1 MKRALLQNTCLVK
14 NHLRWV
20 LSQSRVRLTDSKKR
34 SYCQIR
40 IHLIIRSIVLIL
52 LTTNLYGQA
61 PVTDVGAGIQREA
74 LWTQEKEIL
83 SNINWYNILIRALNG
98 DIKGLTGE
106 MLGIDQKML
115 QSLETV
121 SSIIKDY
128 QRIRQTREML
138 GKITDIYTG
147 KLPRLIQ
154 DQNFTAQQASV
165 IVQSFDL
172 ILDDSRQLVTNVLGS
187 ITKDKSFLMD
197 DKQRYDTING
207 IYTDVRKHYGTI
219 CYLYNKLLYASYLKS
234 FESKKL
240 ESFAFYYTLY
250 Q

>member
-1 MKRALLQNTCLVK
+1 MKCYMNLKIQ
-14 NHLRWV
+14 
-20 LSQSRVRLTDSKKR
+20 
-34 SYCQIR
+34 
-40 IHLIIRSIVLIL
+40 LIVIPVTLIL
-52 LTTNLYGQA
+52 LTMNGYGQA
-61 PVTDVGAGIQREA
+61 AVTDVGAGIQREA
-74 LWTQEKEIL
+74 LWSQEKEIL
-83 SNINWYNILIRALNG
+83 SNINWYNVLIRALNG

-106 MLGIDQKML
+106 LLGIDQKMME
-115 QSLETV
+115 SLEKV
-121 SSIIKDY
+121 SALIKDY

-154 DQNFTAQQASV
+154 DENFTPQQAAV

-172 ILDDSRQLVTNVLGS
+172 ILDDSRQLVTTVLGS

-207 IYTDVRKHYGTI
+207 IYTEVRKHYGTI

-234 FESKKL
+234 FESNKL